1 MSWKGNQHILGYWRK
16 KIPFASYFCHKTVF
30 ACNSF
35 GQLQLRLEGVGHRPT
50 ALTFARHRR
59 CVHFLGDGES
69 SPHCCILALIEREMA
84 HGECVLSV

>member
-1 MSWKGNQHILGYWRK
+1 MERQPAHSGILEK
-16 KIPFASYFCHKTVF
+16 KMPFASYFCHKPVF

-59 CVHFLGDGES
+59 CVHFLGDEGLLLTQ
-69 SPHCCILALIEREMA
+69 HIQC
-84 HGECVLSV
+84 HQSVATPGS